1 MGLLR
6 FERKSMAAETM
17 FSPVEG
23 VRKSS
28 FPLIQDVQRFLNRLP
43 TGVSTRAFT
52 AVLRMILLNLF
63 IPDLKR
69 IYSKRAHTL
78 FLYSEQYNQVIY
90 TKQSKTKMK
99 NWDLVVYLR
108 RGVNDRKRVFKQN
121 MAHDKG

>member
-28 FPLIQDVQRFLNRLP
+28 FSLIQDVQRFLNRLL
-43 TGVSTRAFT
+43 TGISTRAFT

-63 IPDLKR
+63 IRILKESTANVHMH
-69 IYSKRAHTL
+69 YS
-78 FLYSEQYNQVIY
+78 FI
-90 TKQSKTKMK
+90 
-99 NWDLVVYLR
+99 
-108 RGVNDRKRVFKQN
+108 VNNTTR
-121 MAHDKG
+121 